1 MQMDINS
8 EISKVKGVGAVRAE
22 AFHKLGIMT
31 VHDLAMHFPRAYD
44 IFMPPVSLGKLRNGY
59 VETIAVT
66 LTSPAKLVSRGGKKS
81 IVMLSVREGTESAT
95 LMWFNLPFIR
105 KTLTVGKRLF
115 FRGRVS
121 MRGRSAYIIQP
132 QIYTPEEYAKL
143 CGLMQPVYRLS
154 AGLSNEFIRKTVLAL
169 TDVIKS
175 GTRDYLTR
183 KDLKVLSLMDRAQAI
198 VSIHSPRSGEDYVEA
213 RHRLAFDELLGFAY
227 EIKTLRD
234 EEKLPEPV
242 CTDKEIGVC
251 NEFLKS
257 LPFEPTKAQK
267 YAINDV
273 MTDITK
279 DLFSTRLVQ
288 GDVGCGKTL
297 VAMYALLACAL
308 AGKNA
313 CCLAPTRVLAMQHYR
328 DMKEAFAPYGVEVLL
343 YVGGMSKKE
352 RERIAG
358 LAGVNTGDESL
369 GEESFFDED
378 GQTTFFGKGNTNQN
392 VGKKGCVIVGTHA
405 VLRDGTNLGDPAV
418 VVIDEQ
424 HRFGVKQREYF
435 MRKDK
440 RPYTLVMSATPIPR
454 SLAMVM
460 YGDRN
465 VSVIDEMPAGRLRI
479 KNCVVGPEKRGTSYD
494 FIAARVA
501 EGRQA
506 YVICPMIEESEELDA
521 SNVTDY
527 AQALSEEFKDKGIT
541 VGCLHGR
548 MKAQEKDDVLDAFY
562 RGETDVLV
570 STTVVEVGV
579 NVPNATVMMIENA
592 ERFGLAQLHQLR
604 GRIARSTHQGY
615 CIFIKNASSE
625 LIDKRLDI
633 LVEYNDGMLVA
644 QKDLELRGPG
654 DMFGVQQSGEVSF
667 GLADIT
673 TDSQILKDAMD
684 FLDSMDQKALD
695 DLLERGRGIIEV
707 RSEADVL

>member
-1 MQMDINS
+1 MDINS

-143 CGLMQPVYRLS
+143 CGLMQPVYKLS

-175 GTRDYLTR
+175 GTSDYLTR
-183 KDLKVLSLMDRAQAI
+183 KDLKALSLMDWAQAI

-213 RHRLAFDELLGFAY
+213 RHRLAFDELIGFAY

-242 CTDKEIGVC
+242 CTDKEIRVC

-541 VGCLHGR
+541 VGCLHGK

>member
-1 MQMDINS
+1 MDINS

-66 LTSPAKLVSRGGKKS
+66 LTSPAKLVARGGKKS
-81 IVMLSVREGTESAT
+81 IVMLSVREGTETAT

-154 AGLSNEFIRKTVLAL
+154 AGLSNEFIRKTVLSL

-175 GTRDYLTR
+175 GTADYLTR
-183 KDLKVLSLMDRAQAI
+183 KDLKTLSLMDRAQAV

-213 RHRLAFDELLGFAY
+213 RHRLAFDELIGFAY

-234 EEKLPEPV
+234 EEKLEAPI
-242 CTDKEIGVC
+242 CGDREIGIC

-328 DMKEAFAPYGVEVLL
+328 DMKEAFAPYGVRVLL

-352 RERIAG
+352 REKIAG
-358 LAGVNTGDESL
+358 YTDISTNSEDGQIDL
-369 GEESFFDED
+369 FDED
-378 GQTTFFGKGNTNQN
+378 EKPAVSAN
-392 VGKKGCVIVGTHA
+392 GCVIVGTHA

-435 MRKDK
+435 MRKAV

-465 VSVIDEMPAGRLRI
+465 VSIIDEMPAGRLKI

-548 MKAQEKDDVLDAFY
+548 MKAQEKDEVLDAFY

-654 DMFGVQQSGEVSF
+654 DMFGVKQSGEVSF

-684 FLDSMDQKALD
+684 FLDSLDQKALD
-695 DLLERGRGIIEV
+695 ALLERGRGIIEI
-707 RSEADVL
+707 RTEADVL

>member
-1 MQMDINS
+1 MDINS

-66 LTSPAKLVSRGGKKS
+66 LTSPAKLVARGGKKS
-81 IVMLSVREGTESAT
+81 IVMLSVREGTETAT

-105 KTLTVGKRLF
+105 KTLTVGKRIF

-154 AGLSNEFIRKTVLAL
+154 AGLSNEFIRKTVLSL

-175 GTRDYLTR
+175 GTADYLTR
-183 KDLKVLSLMDRAQAI
+183 KDLKTLSLMDRTQAV

-213 RHRLAFDELLGFAY
+213 RHRLAFDELIGFAY

-234 EEKLPEPV
+234 EEKLEAPI
-242 CTDKEIGVC
+242 CGDREIGIC

-328 DMKEAFAPYGVEVLL
+328 DMKEAFAPYGVRVLL

-352 RERIAG
+352 REKIVG
-358 LAGVNTGDESL
+358 YTDLSTNSEDGQIDL
-369 GEESFFDED
+369 FDED
-378 GQTTFFGKGNTNQN
+378 EKPAVSAN
-392 VGKKGCVIVGTHA
+392 GCVIVGTHA

-435 MRKDK
+435 MRKAV

-465 VSVIDEMPAGRLRI
+465 VSIIDEMPAGRLKI

-527 AQALSEEFKDKGIT
+527 AQALFEEFKDKGIT

-548 MKAQEKDDVLDAFY
+548 MKAQEKDEVLDAFY

-604 GRIARSTHQGY
+604 GRIARSTYQGY

-633 LVEYNDGMLVA
+633 LARYNDGMLVA

-654 DMFGVQQSGEVSF
+654 DMFGVKQSGEVSF

-684 FLDSMDQKALD
+684 FLDSLDQKALD
-695 DLLERGRGIIEV
+695 ALLERGRGIIEV
-707 RSEADVL
+707 RTEADVL

>member
-1 MQMDINS
+1 MDINS

-66 LTSPAKLVSRGGKKS
+66 LTSPAKLVARGGKKS
-81 IVMLSVREGTESAT
+81 IVMLSVREGTETAT

-132 QIYTPEEYAKL
+132 QIYTPEEYTKL

-154 AGLSNEFIRKTVLAL
+154 AGLSNEFIRKTVLSL

-175 GTRDYLTR
+175 GTADYLTR
-183 KDLKVLSLMDRAQAI
+183 KDLKTLSLMDRAQAV

-213 RHRLAFDELLGFAY
+213 RHRLAFDELIGFAY

-234 EEKLPEPV
+234 EEKLEAPI
-242 CTDKEIGVC
+242 CGDREIGIC

-328 DMKEAFAPYGVEVLL
+328 DMKEAFSPYGVEVLL
-343 YVGGMSKKE
+343 YVGGLSKKE
-352 RERIAG
+352 RERIAE
-358 LAGVNTGDESL
+358 LAGVDHLNLDIFSCSTEN
-369 GEESFFDED
+369 ED
-378 GQTTFFGKGNTNQN
+378 GQAVLFGNKDTGRNEK
-392 VGKKGCVIVGTHA
+392 KKGCVIVGTHA

-435 MRKDK
+435 MRKAV

-465 VSVIDEMPAGRLRI
+465 VSIIDEMPAGRLKI

-521 SNVTDY
+521 SNVIDY

-548 MKAQEKDDVLDAFY
+548 MKAQEKDEVLDAFY

-654 DMFGVQQSGEVSF
+654 DMFGVKQSGEVSF

-684 FLDSMDQKALD
+684 FLDSMDQKSLD
-695 DLLERGRGIIEV
+695 AMLERGRGIITSV
-707 RSEADVL
+707 NSLNYVI

>member
-1 MQMDINS
+1 MDINS

-143 CGLMQPVYRLS
+143 CGLMQPVYKLS

-183 KDLKVLSLMDRAQAI
+183 KDLKALSLMDRAQAI

-358 LAGVNTGDESL
+358 LAGVNTGYESL

-378 GQTTFFGKGNTNQN
+378 GQTTFFGKEKTNQN

>member
-143 CGLMQPVYRLS
+143 SGMMQPVYKLS

-183 KDLKVLSLMDRAQAI
+183 KDLKALSLMDRAKAI

-213 RHRLAFDELLGFAY
+213 RHRLAFDELIGFAY

-242 CTDKEIGVC
+242 CTDKEIEVC

-358 LAGVNTGDESL
+358 LAGINTGDESL

-707 RSEADVL
+707 KSEADVL

>member
-1 MQMDINS
+1 MDINS

-31 VHDLAMHFPRAYD
+31 VYDLAMHFPRAYD

-81 IVMLSVREGTESAT
+81 IVMLLVREGTESAT

-183 KDLKVLSLMDRAQAI
+183 KDLKALSLMDRAQAI

-358 LAGVNTGDESL
+358 LAGVNTGYESL

>member
-1 MQMDINS
+1 MDINS

>member
-1 MQMDINS
+1 MDINS

-66 LTSPAKLVSRGGKKS
+66 LTSPAKLVARGGKKS
-81 IVMLSVREGTESAT
+81 IVMLSVREGTETAT

-154 AGLSNEFIRKTVLAL
+154 AGLSNEFIRKTVLSL

-175 GTRDYLTR
+175 GTADYLTR
-183 KDLKVLSLMDRAQAI
+183 KDLKTLSLMDRAQAV

-213 RHRLAFDELLGFAY
+213 RHRLAFDELIGFAY

-234 EEKLPEPV
+234 EEKLEAPI
-242 CTDKEIGVC
+242 CGGREIGIC

-343 YVGGMSKKE
+343 YVGGLSKKE
-352 RERIAG
+352 RERITE
-358 LAGVNTGDESL
+358 LAGVDHLN
-369 GEESFFDED
+369 FDIFSCSTENED
-378 GQTTFFGKGNTNQN
+378 GQAVLFGNKDTGRNEK
-392 VGKKGCVIVGTHA
+392 KKGCVIVGTHA

-435 MRKDK
+435 MRKAV

-465 VSVIDEMPAGRLRI
+465 VSIIDEMPAGRLKI

-548 MKAQEKDDVLDAFY
+548 MKAQEKDEVLDAFY

-654 DMFGVQQSGEVSF
+654 DMFGVKQSGEVSF

-684 FLDSMDQKALD
+684 FLDSMDQKSLD
-695 DLLERGRGIIEV
+695 AMLERGRGIIEV

>member
-1 MQMDINS
+1 MDINS

-66 LTSPAKLVSRGGKKS
+66 LTSPAKLVARGGKKS
-81 IVMLSVREGTESAT
+81 IVMLSVREGTETAT

-105 KTLTVGKRLF
+105 KTLTVGKRIF

-154 AGLSNEFIRKTVLAL
+154 AGLSNEFIRKTVLSL

-175 GTRDYLTR
+175 GTADYLTR
-183 KDLKVLSLMDRAQAI
+183 KYLKTLSLMDRAQAV

-213 RHRLAFDELLGFAY
+213 RHRLAFDELIGFAY

-234 EEKLPEPV
+234 EEKLEAPI
-242 CTDKEIGVC
+242 CGDREIGIC

-328 DMKEAFAPYGVEVLL
+328 DMKEAFAPYGVRVLL

-352 RERIAG
+352 REKIAG
-358 LAGVNTGDESL
+358 YTDISTNSEDGQIDL
-369 GEESFFDED
+369 FDED
-378 GQTTFFGKGNTNQN
+378 EKPAVSAN
-392 VGKKGCVIVGTHA
+392 GCVIVGTHA

-435 MRKDK
+435 MRKAV

-465 VSVIDEMPAGRLRI
+465 VSIIDEMPAGRLKI

-548 MKAQEKDDVLDAFY
+548 MKAQEKDEVLDAFY

-654 DMFGVQQSGEVSF
+654 DMFGVKQSGEVSF

-684 FLDSMDQKALD
+684 FLDSLDQKALD
-695 DLLERGRGIIEV
+695 ELLERGRGIIEV
-707 RSEADVL
+707 RTEADVL